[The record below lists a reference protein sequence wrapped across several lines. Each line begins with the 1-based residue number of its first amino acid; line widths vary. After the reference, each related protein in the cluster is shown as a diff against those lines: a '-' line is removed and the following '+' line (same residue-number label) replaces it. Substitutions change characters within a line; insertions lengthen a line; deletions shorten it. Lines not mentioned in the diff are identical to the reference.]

1 MKRWHIGAGLMVLL
15 VGVVLGVWWHGK
27 SEGAAPVDALS
38 PLAVSG
44 PAAPTP
50 DIPALPPE
58 PVDYYRDVKPILD
71 SRCVVCHGCYDAPC
85 QLKLDS
91 PEGVRR
97 GASKQL
103 VYDGTRLS
111 EAQPTRL
118 LVDARTTAEWREKGF
133 FPVLNEGENNEQAN
147 LEGSV
152 FWHMLDLKQRH
163 ALPAG
168 DLPESIDVRPERRAF
183 CPSAD
188 TMAQY
193 GRERPLEGMPFA
205 LAPIPADKVEVLR
218 RWLAA
223 GAPVAEPP
231 PLPEPLQRAAADWEK
246 FLNAD
251 ALKTQLM
258 SRYLY
263 EHLFLAD
270 LYFEQLDQRQ
280 FFKLVRSR
288 TPPGQPIDVIA
299 TRRPY
304 EDPGVARVYYRLQPV
319 RSTILAKTHMPYPL
333 GDKRMQRYREW
344 FLSPDYAVTALPS
357 YAPEVAGN
365 PFVAFAGL
373 PVRSRYRFL
382 LEDAEFTLMNFV
394 KGPVCRGQVALN
406 VIDDRFW
413 VLFANPNID
422 GMVDSDFLA
431 RESANLR
438 LPAQAGNGPLAV
450 VQWRRYA
457 ELQADY
463 LAAKKKYLHEK
474 FGRRDAVT
482 LNLLWNGDGE
492 NSNAALTIF
501 RHYDSASVVKG
512 FVGDTPKTAWV
523 VDYPM
528 LERIHYL
535 LAAGFDVY
543 GDAGHQLLTRLYM
556 DFLRMEGEYNFL
568 AFLPRAQRETI
579 RNGWYR
585 GVGAK
590 MRDSVYRKT
599 PEYLSESGIA
609 YHTDDPRKEFFDRAR
624 HYLGPVL
631 YHGWEL
637 KDIPVAEPALEA
649 LQKLATLRGRSV
661 SVLPEVVLLRVIRKN
676 APDEV
681 FTLIH
686 NDDYSN
692 VAVLLFDRQR
702 RRPQFD
708 TLTVVPGF
716 IGAYPNAFWRVAEE
730 NVPQL
735 VQAVTALDGPESY
748 RAFHKRFGVQRNG
761 DTFWRQSDWMHS
773 TWREREPVA
782 WGMLDYSR
790 YER

>member
-1 MKRWHIGAGLMVLL
+1 MKRWHIGAGLAALL
-15 VGVVLGVWWHGK
+15 ASVALGIWLTSRLAPPRPQPAPAVA
-27 SEGAAPVDALS
+27 EQAAPQT
-38 PLAVSG
+38 
-44 PAAPTP
+44 PAIAEAP
-50 DIPALPPE
+50 
-58 PVDYYRDVKPILD
+58 DYYRDVKPILD

-91 PEGVRR
+91 SEGVRR
-97 GASKQL
+97 GASKEL
-103 VYDGTRLS
+103 VYDGTRLTS
-111 EAQPTRL
+111 AQPTRL
-118 LVDARTTAEWREKGF
+118 FVDAQSTQQWREKGF
-133 FPVLNEGENNEQAN
+133 FPVLNETPPDDEDHQRGVLWQ
-147 LEGSV
+147 
-152 FWHMLDLKQRH
+152 MLDLKQRH
-163 ALPAG
+163 PLPAG
-168 DLPESIDVRPERRAF
+168 DWPETMDLRPERRNF
-183 CPSAD
+183 CPTTD

-193 GRERPLEGMPFA
+193 SRERPLEGMPFG
-205 LAPIPADKVEVLR
+205 LPPIPAEKVDMLK

-223 GAPVAEPP
+223 GAPIAEPP
-231 PLPEPLQRAAADWEK
+231 PLADALQRAAADWEK

-270 LYFEQLDQRQ
+270 LYFEQIDQRQ

-299 TRRPY
+299 TRRPFD
-304 EDPGVARVYYRLQPV
+304 DPGVARVYYRLQPV
-319 RSTILAKTHMPYPL
+319 RSTIVAKTHMPYAL

-344 FLSPDYAVTALPS
+344 FLSPDYAVTALPG

-382 LEDAEFTLMNFV
+382 LEDAEFTLMNFI
-394 KGPVCRGQVALN
+394 KGPVCRGQLALN

-413 VLFANPNID
+413 LLFANPDID
-422 GMVDSDFLA
+422 AMVDADFLA
-431 RESANLR
+431 RESQNLR
-438 LPAQAGNGPLAV
+438 LPEPADNKPLAAV
-450 VQWRRYA
+450 HWRRYA
-457 ELQADY
+457 DLQADY
-463 LAAKKKYLHEK
+463 LAAKKKYLHQK

-482 LNLLWNGDGE
+482 LKLLWNGDGE
-492 NSNAALTIF
+492 NRNAALTVF
-501 RHYDSASVVKG
+501 RHFDSASVVKG
-512 FVGDTPKTAWV
+512 LVGDTPKTAWV

-535 LAAGFDVY
+535 LVAGFDVY
-543 GDAGHQLLTRLYM
+543 GDASHQLQTRLYM

-568 AFLPRAQRETI
+568 AFLPRAQRDAL
-579 RNGWYR
+579 RNSWYR

-590 MRDSVYRKT
+590 LRDSVYRKT
-599 PEYLSESGIA
+599 PEYQAETGIV
-609 YHTDDPRKEFFDRAR
+609 YHSDDPKREFFDLMRLR
-624 HYLGPVL
+624 LGPAL
-631 YHGWEL
+631 DHRYDL
-637 KDIPVAEPALEA
+637 KDIPVEESALAA
-649 LQKLATLRGRSV
+649 LQKLSELRGRPV

-681 FTLIH
+681 FTLLH

-702 RRPQFD
+702 RRPQLD

-716 IGAYPNAFWRVAEE
+716 IGAYPNAFWRVPEE
-730 NVPQL
+730 KVPQL
-735 VQAVTALDGPESY
+735 VRAVAALDGAESY
-748 RAFHKRFGVQRNG
+748 RAFQKRYGVLRTG
-761 DTFWRQSDWMHS
+761 DNFWSQSDWMHS
-773 TWREREPVA
+773 TYREREPVA